1 MSSNQEMRKQYFIVI
16 LLMTQ
21 LSTYIFHDPSFL
33 SVKRKSIVQGLK
45 LSRVNPFC
53 NSSFTLFLQFSMFT
67 KVHPI
72 ARQQYGT
79 RNKIYDVL
87 NIIHKG

>member
-1 MSSNQEMRKQYFIVI
+1 
-16 LLMTQ
+16 MTQ

-33 SVKRKSIVQGLK
+33 SVKRESIVQGLK
-45 LSRVNPFC
+45 LSRVNPFY
-53 NSSFTLFLQFSMFT
+53 NSSFTLFLQFNMFT
-67 KVHPI
+67 KVYPI